1 MSLLNRILICLLVL
15 SLSACARISPEVI
28 QSGGNDYNI
37 AMQNTR
43 DEQMLLNLVRLKY
56 RDTPF
61 FLEVGSVSS
70 QYRITSE
77 GGASANLGRRPILDT
92 LGLSSKHSF
101 VEQPTVTYTPLGGN
115 DFVQRL
121 LTPISLDTVLLLSN
135 SGWSVERI
143 LRLCTQYMNGL
154 ANAPTASGPT
164 PSAAPEY
171 AQFSELSGLLRK
183 LQQQKLLRMGYR
195 QEGEKIIR
203 TVQISSTQQTQADVD
218 QFRQL
223 LGLSP
228 DSREYVL
235 SEGQAG
241 TQGARS
247 INLATRSL
255 LGVLFY
261 LSHSVQ
267 VPDSD
272 KQAGIVTIT
281 RDAAGNEFDW
291 GQLTANL
298 FHIRSSQ
305 TEPMAAGIRTQYR
318 GHWFYIDDADLDS
331 KSTFSLLSQLFSLQA
346 GNTEAARP
354 LLTLPLG
361 Q

>member
-1 MSLLNRILICLLVL
+1 MPVFSRIVLSLLVL
-15 SLSACARISPEVI
+15 SITACARISPEVI
-28 QSGGNDYNI
+28 QSGSNGYNI
-37 AMQNTR
+37 AMQSTR
-43 DEQMLLNLVRLKY
+43 DEQLLLNLVRLKY

-70 QYRITSE
+70 QFRMSSE
-77 GGASANLGRRPILDT
+77 ASASANLGRRPILDT

-101 VEQPTVTYTPLGGN
+101 VEQPTVTFTPLGGN
-115 DFVQRL
+115 DFVQHL

-154 ANAPTASGPT
+154 PNAPTASGPT
-164 PSAAPEY
+164 PTDKPDY
-171 AQFSELSGLLRK
+171 ASFSELSALLRN
-183 LQQQKLLRMGYR
+183 LQQQKLLRLGYR
-195 QEGEKIIR
+195 QEGEKITR
-203 TVQISSTQQTQADVD
+203 TVQISATEQNQADINK
-218 QFRQL
+218 FRQL
-223 LGLSP
+223 LSLAP

-241 TQGARS
+241 EKDGQS

-255 LGVLFY
+255 MGVLFY

-267 VPDSD
+267 VPESD
-272 KQAGIVTIT
+272 KQSGIVTIT
-281 RDAAGNEFDW
+281 RDSAGNEFDW
-291 GQLTANL
+291 GLLTANL

-305 TEPMAAGIRTQYR
+305 TEPQGASIRTRYR
-318 GHWFYIDDADLDS
+318 NSWFYIDDADLDS

-346 GNTEAARP
+346 GNTESARP
-354 LLTLPLG
+354 LLTLPIG